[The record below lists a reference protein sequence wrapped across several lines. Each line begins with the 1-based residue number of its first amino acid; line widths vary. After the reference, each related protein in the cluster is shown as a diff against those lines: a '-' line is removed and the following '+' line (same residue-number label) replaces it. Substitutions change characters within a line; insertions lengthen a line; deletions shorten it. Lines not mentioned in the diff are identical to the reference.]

1 MDDGV
6 IEDNDSNMIE
16 WKANSLVG
24 MVICMRSCS
33 IMANSATPWTV
44 VHQAPLSVGFSKQE
58 YWSRLPL
65 PSPGDAPDPGLEPA
79 SHASPS
85 LEGGFFTTVPPGI
98 TKGMVT
104 RDISL
109 TQMVVEGVLEQN
121 GVVKSRGACVLA
133 GDGSVQGAAAA
144 DGDEDAS
151 DEEKDGVGKTELNK
165 GKSSCQP

>member
-24 MVICMRSCS
+24 TVNCVRSCS
-33 IMANSATPWTV
+33 VMANSVTPWTV
-44 VHQAPLSVGFSKQE
+44 AHLVPLSVEFSKQE
-58 YWSRLPL
+58 YWSGL
-65 PSPGDAPDPGLEPA
+65 PSFFRGCFRPRDRM

-85 LEGGFFTTVPPGI
+85 LAGRFFITVPPGI
-98 TKGMVT
+98 TKGMVMG
-104 RDISL
+104 DISL

-151 DEEKDGVGKTELNK
+151 DEE
-165 GKSSCQP
+165 

>member
-1 MDDGV
+1 MDDSV

-24 MVICMRSCS
+24 TVNCVCS
-33 IMANSATPWTV
+33 SSVMTNSATPWTIA
-44 VHQAPLSVGFSKQE
+44 HQAPLSMEFSEQE
-58 YWSRLPL
+58 YWSGLPL
-65 PSPGDAPDPGLEPA
+65 PSPGDAPDPGIEPT

-85 LEGGFFTTVPPGI
+85 LAGRFFTTVPPGI

-104 RDISL
+104 GDISP

-144 DGDEDAS
+144 AKGDEDAS
-151 DEEKDGVGKTELNK
+151 DEE
-165 GKSSCQP
+165 